1 MAGTLRSTSSRRDS
15 VCGGSCGSDAAGCG
29 LSAIGSNHFSHRA
42 IVRSSGDICRDGEN
56 GVRRVVETA
65 VEIAHFVERGSG
77 DVIGRKS
84 DRRPP
89 VGMHAVGQGP
99 QQHRHIAVGLVEVS
113 LFILLD
119 DNPFLGFEVFL
130 RDVESRHA
138 VAFEPEGRFDVVL
151 GQGDVKVRVVVVGE
165 GVVLP
170 AGHLYRCIEVGNRL
184 RAPEHEMFEQVGEAR
199 AGGILVA
206 GPDLVEQVYG
216 GQFGRAVA
224 VHDDRQPVRKRMF
237 LVVDHV
243 VANFFKGTILFAK
256 SVLRNGMAVS
266 PCF

>member
-1 MAGTLRSTSSRRDS
+1 
-15 VCGGSCGSDAAGCG
+15 
-29 LSAIGSNHFSHRA
+29 
-42 IVRSSGDICRDGEN
+42 
-56 GVRRVVETA
+56 
-65 VEIAHFVERGSG
+65 
-77 DVIGRKS
+77 
-84 DRRPP
+84 
-89 VGMHAVGQGP
+89 MHAVGQGP

-184 RAPEHEMFEQVGEAR
+184 RAP
-199 AGGILVA
+199 
-206 GPDLVEQVYG
+206 
-216 GQFGRAVA
+216 
-224 VHDDRQPVRKRMF
+224 
-237 LVVDHV
+237 
-243 VANFFKGTILFAK
+243 GT
-256 SVLRNGMAVS
+256 
-266 PCF
+266 

>member
-1 MAGTLRSTSSRRDS
+1 M
-15 VCGGSCGSDAAGCG
+15 
-29 LSAIGSNHFSHRA
+29 
-42 IVRSSGDICRDGEN
+42 
-56 GVRRVVETA
+56 
-65 VEIAHFVERGSG
+65 
-77 DVIGRKS
+77 
-84 DRRPP
+84 
-89 VGMHAVGQGP
+89 
-99 QQHRHIAVGLVEVS
+99 
-113 LFILLD
+113 FILLD

-256 SVLRNGMAVS
+256 SVLRNGFGRFS
-266 PCF
+266 LFLKRFD